1 MNSALGILA
10 FVLALLLSVM
20 LHEAGHFFAAR
31 KFGMK
36 VTEFFV
42 GFGPRIW
49 SVIRGET
56 EYGVKAIPAGGYV
69 RISGMTPAEE
79 LSAEDQPRAF
89 YRARIIHRIITLAA
103 GSLIHFVIGL
113 LLLFLFLFTIGVNT
127 PTTSIAQIS
136 PCVPSNVAIG
146 CQSSDLISPAKQAG
160 ILVGDKLVAVD
171 GNRISKW
178 EDGTKIFRSKAGVPT
193 QLIVLRDGKEI
204 SLNLIPANL
213 KLQDGSNRGFIGI
226 GPKIEPQRLTFWN
239 STTTSI
245 TLFGTLTKA
254 SVEGLLSIPSKIPT
268 LWGQVIDHKTRT
280 SEDLVGVVGAARA
293 SGQTFSA
300 TNYSVSEKIG
310 TFLLMVAS
318 LNIFVGLFNSLPI
331 PPLDGGHIAVA
342 IADGIRRRWARFKG
356 KSEPSP
362 IDIARLTPITIVV
375 LTALISLSLLLLA
388 ADIFNPVRLNL

>member
-178 EDGTKIFRSKAGVPT
+178 EDGTKIFRSNAGVPI

-356 KSEPSP
+356 KSEPSL